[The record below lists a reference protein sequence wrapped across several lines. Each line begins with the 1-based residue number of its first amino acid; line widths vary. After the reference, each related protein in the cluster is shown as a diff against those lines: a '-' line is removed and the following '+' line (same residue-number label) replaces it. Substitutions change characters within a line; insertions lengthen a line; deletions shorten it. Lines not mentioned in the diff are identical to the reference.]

1 MVSNI
6 LIGLDGS
13 PFSEAATELGAL
25 WARRTQAMVVGLGVV
40 DEPTILRP
48 EPTGIGGGSWKSQ
61 RDAALLADAH
71 ARVATFLERFTARCT
86 AAGVPSRVVKAVGAP
101 AEQILS
107 LGEDAGLLLLGQ
119 QTFFHFETQAS
130 ADRTLEAVLHRS
142 HRPVVAVPQALP
154 DNRAVV
160 VAYDAQPPAVRAL
173 EAFQKS
179 GWYEGQTVYVVSV
192 AGDAP
197 SAARQGEEG
206 ARFLRFAGMAAEAR
220 PLCASGPPAMSLLD
234 QVRERGAGMLVLG
247 AYGRSRFAE
256 TLFGSTTRSIL
267 KKSENVLLFLHH

>member
-1 MVSNI
+1 VINNI

-13 PFSEAATELGAL
+13 PYSEAATEVGIL
-25 WARRTQAMVVGLGVV
+25 WARRTQARLVGLGVV

-71 ARVATFLERFTARCT
+71 NRVGTFLERFTARC
-86 AAGVPSRVVKAVGAP
+86 AEAGVSARIMKDIGVP
-101 AEQILS
+101 AELILS
-107 LGEDAGLLLLGQ
+107 FGEDADLLLLGQ
-119 QTFFHFETQAS
+119 RTFFHFETQAP

-142 HRPVVAVPQALP
+142 HRPVVAVPAALP

-197 SAARQGEEG
+197 SAARQAEEG
-206 ARFLRFAGMAAEAR
+206 ARFLRFAGMTAEAR
-220 PLCASGPPAMSLLD
+220 PLCASGPPAMPLLD
-234 QVRERGAGMLVLG
+234 QVRELGAGMLVLG
-247 AYGRSRFAE
+247 AYGRSRIAE
-256 TLFGSTTRSIL
+256 TLFGSTTRSML
-267 KKSENVLLFLHH
+267 KKSENALLFLHH